1 MEISLGFFP
10 ALIMNF
16 MDAII
21 AIRRIDAF
29 YSLSEVCTDVVSR

>member
-10 ALIMNF
+10 VLIMNF
-16 MDAII
+16 IDAII

-29 YSLSEVCTDVVSR
+29 YNLSEVCNDVID

>member
-16 MDAII
+16 IDAVI
-21 AIRRIDAF
+21 AVHRIDGF
-29 YSLSEVCTDVVSR
+29 YSLSEICTDVVER